1 MDATPSIGR
10 DAVKLTLS
18 KMTVLLMAMVSAMLL
33 SRYYSYE
40 EYGTYSQLLTIINLG
55 TTAIMMGL
63 PNSLNYFLASAET
76 DAERRRFLNVYYTL
90 STLLSAVVG
99 AVLVAVTPLLVSY
112 FENPLIADFLYFLA
126 VFPWTKI
133 LMSGIE
139 NILVVYQ
146 RTNLI
151 THYRLAN
158 SIALVAVILLVRFME
173 WSFGTYMMLYLVT
186 EALFALAVYA
196 IAARQAGGLR
206 PALDPA
212 LIRRIFTFSIPIG
225 LATMVGT
232 LNIELD
238 KLVIGGLMNTE
249 SLAIYTNASKEM
261 PITIIAT
268 SVTAVLL
275 PQMVKLLKREEHKTA
290 ARLWSD
296 ATYLS
301 FAIIGFLALAL
312 FVFAPEVITI
322 LYSAKYLPGV
332 TVFRIYCLV
341 LLFRCTYFGMILNA
355 TGHTRMIL
363 YSSLGSL
370 LLNFGLNYVFYT
382 LFGFEGPAV
391 ASLLAQA
398 LMSLLQLYWSSR
410 ILKIRLRELFDWS
423 ALLRALTVNLLLA
436 AVFLVLKIL
445 LPLQSVWGAIPEA
458 ILLGLLWI
466 ALFLLTFFRSL
477 KAKWKALT

>member
-1 MDATPSIGR
+1 MDSTPSIGR

-18 KMTVLLMAMVSAMLL
+18 KMTVLLMAMASAMLL

-40 EYGTYSQLLTIINLG
+40 EYGTYSQLLTVVNLG

-63 PNSLNYFLASAET
+63 PNSLNYFLAGADNDS
-76 DAERRRFLNVYYTL
+76 DRRRFLNVYYTL
-90 STLLSAVVG
+90 STLLSVIVG

-112 FENPLIADFLYFLA
+112 YKNPLITDFLYFLA

-146 RTNLI
+146 RTNI
-151 THYRLAN
+151 IARYRLAN
-158 SIALVAVILLVRFME
+158 SIALIAVLLLVRFMN
-173 WSFGTYMMLYLVT
+173 WSFGTYMMLYLAV
-186 EALFALAVYA
+186 EGLFAIAVYA

-206 PALDPA
+206 PALDFA
-212 LIRRIFTFSIPIG
+212 QIRQIFAFSIPIG

-238 KLVIGGLMNTE
+238 KLVIGGLMGTE

-268 SVTAVLL
+268 SITAVLL

-312 FVFAPEVITI
+312 FVFAPEVVTI
-322 LYSAKYLPGV
+322 LYSDKYLPGV
-332 TVFRIYCLV
+332 TVFRFYS
-341 LLFRCTYFGMILNA
+341 LLLLLRCTYFGMILNA

-370 LLNFGLNYVFYT
+370 VLNFGLNYAFYA
-382 LFGFEGPAV
+382 LLGFEGPAV

-398 LMSLLQLYWSSR
+398 LMSILQLYWSSR
-410 ILKIRLRELFDWS
+410 ILKIRLRELFDWT

-436 AVFLVLKIL
+436 AACLVLKVL
-445 LPLQSVWGAIPEA
+445 LPLDAVLGPISEA
-458 ILLGLLWI
+458 ILLGILWT
-466 ALFLLTFFRSL
+466 AVFLLTFFRSL

>member
-275 PQMVKLLKREEHKTA
+275 PQMVKRLKREEHKTA

-341 LLFRCTYFGMILNA
+341 LLFRCTYFGMIL
-355 TGHTRMIL
+355 
-363 YSSLGSL
+363 
-370 LLNFGLNYVFYT
+370 F
-382 LFGFEGPAV
+382 
-391 ASLLAQA
+391 
-398 LMSLLQLYWSSR
+398 
-410 ILKIRLRELFDWS
+410 
-423 ALLRALTVNLLLA
+423 
-436 AVFLVLKIL
+436 
-445 LPLQSVWGAIPEA
+445 
-458 ILLGLLWI
+458 
-466 ALFLLTFFRSL
+466 
-477 KAKWKALT
+477 